1 MTKQQK
7 RPTAW
12 VVKVLPI
19 RPGCGRGGH
28 ARSKERVFYSAAEAQ
43 GYLAAVKRPTRLKVI
58 YPGDDA
64 SRPATT

>member
-12 VVKVLPI
+12 VVKVLNIPNK
-19 RPGCGRGGH
+19 GRGGH

-43 GYLAAVKRPTRLKVI
+43 GYLAAIKRPTRVSTI
-58 YPGDDA
+58 YEDHGGSSPTGD
-64 SRPATT
+64 